1 MWHGPTCSPCG
12 SRCMFAYK
20 LGLQDL
26 PQSVAFFSAV
36 DVDRCLR
43 KEVTMNCVTPS
54 NPTGMEKKYGIP
66 EGEQQAALRAPSPI
80 KAGGPTGAALLLE
93 VEPFPRGSSLQPQ
106 RLRPLHAGASPS
118 ALLPFLS
125 ARAVCAAAS
134 TYF

>member
-1 MWHGPTCSPCG
+1 MTPLSHPRWAVPRCLLQPGCDRAVCAVARPHLLPCV

-66 EGEQQAALRAPSPI
+66 QGERQPS
-80 KAGGPTGAALLLE
+80 E
-93 VEPFPRGSSLQPQ
+93 RHPQ
-106 RLRPLHAGASPS
+106 
-118 ALLPFLS
+118 
-125 ARAVCAAAS
+125 
-134 TYF
+134 